1 MRPTIAPTPPTG
13 GPSEAPTPAPTRQ
26 PTRQPTTEAPT
37 SAPSARPSSAPTA
50 SLIKA
55 AAEREPSR
63 NTSVYVGVGVGA
75 VLLLG
80 AGALVLSRGLRR
92 RGEQPTEV
100 AVAAGKPCRGR
111 ATGGSSSGEGNP
123 ANLESGFEG
132 NCVVKFPFRGQASDE
147 LTCTNGERLRV
158 VRVVDASWALVDN
171 ARGEQGIVPVHNLRL
186 DLNST
191 L

>member
-1 MRPTIAPTPPTG
+1 MSPTPPTG
-13 GPSEAPTPAPTRQ
+13 SPSEAPTPAPTRQ

-37 SAPSARPSSAPTA
+37 SARPTNAPTA

-63 NTSVYVGVGVGA
+63 NTPVYVGVGVGA

-80 AGALVLSRGLRR
+80 AGALVLSKGLRR
-92 RGEQPTEV
+92 RGEQSTAV
-100 AVAAGKPCRGR
+100 AVAAGKPCRVR
-111 ATGGSSSGEGNP
+111 ATGGSSSGDENP
-123 ANLESGFEG
+123 ASLESGFEG

-158 VRVVDASWALVDN
+158 IRMVDASWALADN

-186 DLNST
+186 DLDA
-191 L
+191 LRGGAL